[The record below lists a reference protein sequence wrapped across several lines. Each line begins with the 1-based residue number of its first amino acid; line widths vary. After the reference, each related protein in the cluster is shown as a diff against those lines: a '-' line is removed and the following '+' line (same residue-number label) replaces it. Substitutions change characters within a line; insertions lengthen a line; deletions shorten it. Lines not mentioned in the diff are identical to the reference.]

1 MTDQT
6 LADFVIA
13 QLGQGGERDDILFAL
28 CEKAQMSWPE
38 AEAFFDEVARSHHRE
53 ITRRKSTL
61 LLMISTLILVEG
73 VGQTLWALSP
83 LLDILGP
90 FLARYRGDAPLW
102 AALAAFPAALYLYG
116 GALLLG
122 LLTTLVA
129 VVSIIRLVKHLDE
142 R

>member
-1 MTDQT
+1 MTDQILT
-6 LADFVIA
+6 DFVIT
-13 QLGQGGERDDILFAL
+13 QLGEGAERDDILFEL
-28 CEKAQMSWPE
+28 CEKAQISWPE
-38 AEAFFDEVARSHHRE
+38 AEALFDEVARSHHRE

-61 LLMISTLILVEG
+61 LLTISALILAEG
-73 VGQTLWALSP
+73 IAQTLWAFSP

-90 FLARYRGDAPLW
+90 FLARSRGGAPLW

-129 VVSIIRLVKHLDE
+129 VVSIIRLVKHLGE